1 MIMSTGT
8 PALGRVDAVVRTA
21 PKSGGFFQRVMRRIV
36 EAQERK
42 ARAMVNGFLASQ
54 SDERLADLG
63 YDAAE
68 IKSIRRTAAAPMAWL

>member
-1 MIMSTGT
+1 MSTGT
-8 PALGRVDAVVRTA
+8 QALSGTDAIVGIAT
-21 PKSGGFFQRVMRRIV
+21 KSDGFFQRLMRSIV

-42 ARAMVNGFLASQ
+42 ARTMVNGFLASQ
-54 SDERLADLG
+54 SDERLVDLG

>member
-8 PALGRVDAVVRTA
+8 QALGRVDAIVRTA
-21 PKSGGFFQRVMRRIV
+21 PKSNGFFQRVMRRIA

-42 ARAMVNGFLASQ
+42 ARALVNGFLASQ
-54 SDERLADLG
+54 SDERLVDLG

-68 IKSIRRTAAAPMAWL
+68 IKAIRRKAAAPMAWL

>member
-1 MIMSTGT
+1 MSTQVLSG
-8 PALGRVDAVVRTA
+8 ADAIVGVA
-21 PKSGGFFQRVMRRIV
+21 PKSGGLFQQMMRRIV

-63 YDAAE
+63 YDVAE

>member
-8 PALGRVDAVVRTA
+8 QALGGAEAIVDIA
-21 PKSGGFFQRVMRRIV
+21 PKSSGFFQRVMRRIV

-42 ARAMVNGFLASQ
+42 ARAMVNGYLASQ

-68 IKSIRRTAAAPMAWL
+68 IQSIRRTAAAPMAWL